1 LAKESELQGKYQV
14 SGIRLWLRSRNY
26 KGTMRANHAAYTTF
40 VLSYPKCGRTWHRAL
55 VGFYLTSL
63 LNEDSK
69 RALDLPYLC
78 SRTGIRPILYTH
90 NGSNPTDHLPLSSRL
105 VASPIEW
112 QDRDVLLLIRDPYD
126 AIVSAYHHVKH
137 RERQF
142 QGTISEFI
150 ETEAYGIDKYLTA
163 LSRWLDNRHLARKFM
178 MISYEQIH
186 RDTIGTLRDTL
197 RFAGLAQI
205 DDKLAADAVAAC
217 AFDRMKEYEANDLF
231 SSEILRNSSGKPE
244 AAKVRRGQVG
254 AARAEL
260 APDDRQ
266 KIHKAVERYGLANIF
281 ETLE

>member
-1 LAKESELQGKYQV
+1 
-14 SGIRLWLRSRNY
+14 
-26 KGTMRANHAAYTTF
+26 MRANHAAYTTF

-78 SRTGIRPILYTH
+78 GRAGIGPILYTH
-90 NGSNPTDHLPLSSRL
+90 NGSNPTDHLPISSPL

-112 QDRDVLLLIRDPYD
+112 QDRDVLLLTRDPYD
-126 AIVSAYHHVKH
+126 AIVSAYHHVTH
-137 RERQF
+137 RERRF
-142 QGTISEFI
+142 QGTVSEFI

-163 LSRWLDNRHLARKFM
+163 LSRWISNRHLARKFM

-186 RDTIGTLRDTL
+186 RDTIGALRDTL
-197 RFAGLAQI
+197 LFAGLAQI
-205 DDKLAADAVAAC
+205 DDRLAADAVAAC

-260 APDDRQ
+260 APDDRR
-266 KIHKAVERYGLANIF
+266 KISQAVDRYGLADLF
-281 ETLE
+281 ESLN